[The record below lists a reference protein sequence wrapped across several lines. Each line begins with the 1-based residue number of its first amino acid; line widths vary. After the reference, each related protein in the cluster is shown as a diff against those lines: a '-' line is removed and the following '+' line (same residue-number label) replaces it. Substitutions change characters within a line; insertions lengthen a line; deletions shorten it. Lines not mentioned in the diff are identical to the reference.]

1 MSKCAL
7 HMMKMKMSAMGGIQ
21 SHNQREHES
30 RKNKDIDY
38 GKSDQNFDLI
48 NYGSI
53 NYQTEVKQ
61 RISELNLKKAVR
73 KDAVTYCSF
82 IVSSD
87 SIFFKRL
94 ADAEHYRRS
103 CMESESIAIGLMEP
117 TPIEYMPESYQEDCY
132 QEGCRLFFEDATTF
146 FCNRYG
152 IENVINATV
161 HMDEA
166 TPHMHLGIVPV
177 TKDGRLSA
185 KDIFT
190 KNELTNL
197 QTAFAQEVGR
207 KYGLERGI
215 EGSTATH
222 LSEERFKLKKA
233 QDNMQKAVEEAQK
246 AQDALLRL
254 KWDISTLK
262 GQKEALGSEIQA
274 LQDEKQ
280 IIEQAVKEKMT
291 LGERQFGMDG
301 IKERIA
307 ERKNEMEKA
316 NRLSLLEQFI
326 ALPQVSPIFEKFC
339 QMLQKSKKQSHNK
352 NTDNPNR

>member
-38 GKSDQNFDLI
+38 SKSDQNFELI

-87 SIFFKRL
+87 NLFFKRL

-117 TPIEYMPESYQEDCY
+117 TPIEYMPDSYQEDCY

-177 TKDGRLSA
+177 TEDGRLSA

-190 KNELTNL
+190 RVELTNL
-197 QTAFAQEVGR
+197 QTAFAQEVGK

-233 QDNMQKAVEEAQK
+233 QENMQKAVEDAQN
-246 AQDALLRL
+246 AQNALLKL

-339 QMLQKSKKQSHNK
+339 QMLQKSKKQNQNK
-352 NTDNPNR
+352 NTESPNR